1 PPSNEREETTRGK
14 EEEMSSS
21 HLDDVFGES
30 YACIEQGLCYDDV
43 GQKVEAVS
51 MYERGLILLHEG
63 EQMEGAKDNELYQ
76 YIKAAEGSARQRMA
90 VLQREIGQSVRT
102 GTSELSKAKEA
113 EFKGYPSLPSSPF
126 GEEEAEM
133 VLCIPEG
140 VQLFSID
147 DNWTNAPTYP
157 SPLSMFK
164 FPPRQPAPP
173 TSSTAPPSFDSL
185 RPDAIIQVGPW
196 TYPLFKGQT
205 PVLVN
210 EFGAYVVSN
219 PTPDNADLSVAIL
232 LPADLDD
239 NIKKELNGLLRELAV
254 LRESSEAEGTK
265 ERLSSEEK
273 KRVSERIARF
283 LMKSSEK
290 VAWTVQKTSVRTASL
305 VHQKSEKWRSAPPTD
320 KPMLVSPTVKSGV
333 VYVHK
338 GSKVVAKC
346 TRYLLDK
353 IGDVGVSVG
362 RKVANGAKS
371 TFGDG
376 KGGGVVA
383 GTITVLGGGI
393 AGVSTVWIALEDAS
407 KTLCRSIADDTV
419 GVVKVKYG
427 DDAAST
433 THHTLYAAGHGTL
446 AAAQLWDLG
455 PRSIA
460 GRMAR
465 KAGIQWYAI
474 SIHRRNTR
482 RNLWKMKM
490 RERRNSDFPS
500 L

>member
-1 PPSNEREETTRGK
+1 
-14 EEEMSSS
+14 MSSAD
-21 HLDDVFGES
+21 LDDVFGES

-43 GQKVEAVS
+43 NQRGEAVS
-51 MYERGLILLHEG
+51 MYERGLVLLAEG
-63 EQMEGAKDNELYQ
+63 EKMEGAKDNELYK
-76 YIKAAEGSARQRMA
+76 YIKEAEGSIHLRVASLKKEM
-90 VLQREIGQSVRT
+90 GQSTT
-102 GTSELSKAKEA
+102 GSSAKEA
-113 EFKGYPSLPSSPF
+113 EFKGYPSIPVSPF
-126 GEEEAEM
+126 GDDEAELM
-133 VLCIPEG
+133 LCIPEG

-147 DNWTNAPTYP
+147 ENSTNAPTYP
-157 SPLSMFK
+157 SPLSIFK

-173 TSSTAPPSFDSL
+173 TSSNAPPSFDSL
-185 RPDAIIQVGPW
+185 RPDAFIQVGPW
-196 TYPLFKGQT
+196 TYPLYKGQT
-205 PVLVN
+205 PILVN
-210 EFGAYVVSN
+210 EFGAYIVPN
-219 PTPDNADLSVAIL
+219 PTPENGDLSVAIL
-232 LPADLDD
+232 LPADLDE
-239 NIKKELNGLLRELAV
+239 NLKKELNRLLTDLAV
-254 LRESSEAEGTK
+254 LRESTEAEGTK
-265 ERLSSEEK
+265 EKLSSEEK
-273 KRVSERIARF
+273 RRVSERIAGF
-283 LMKSSEK
+283 IIKSSEK
-290 VAWTVQKTSVRTASL
+290 VAWTVQKTTVKTASL
-305 VHQKSEKWRSAPPTD
+305 VHQKSEKWRACPPTD
-320 KPMLVSPTVKSGV
+320 KPMSVSPAVKSGV

-376 KGGGVVA
+376 KGGVVA
-383 GTITVLGGGI
+383 GTFTVLGGGI

-427 DDAAST
+427 DDAATT

-465 KAGIQWYAI
+465 KAGIQVVRDLDSSKKYEKKP
-474 SIHRRNTR
+474 
-482 RNLWKMKM
+482 LEDGEDGKKKK
-490 RERRNSDFPS
+490 
-500 L
+500 

>member
-1 PPSNEREETTRGK
+1 KRRDETTRGRK
-14 EEEMSSS
+14 KRMTSLD
-21 HLDDVFGES
+21 LDDIFGES

-43 GQKVEAVS
+43 GQKTEAVS
-51 MYERGLILLHEG
+51 MYERGLILLQEG
-63 EQMEGAKDNELYQ
+63 EKMEGAKGNELYN
-76 YIKAAEGSARQRMA
+76 YIKEAEGSVKQRVS
-90 VLQREIGQSVRT
+90 VLMREIGQSVR
-102 GTSELSKAKEA
+102 GTTAKETKEA
-113 EFKGYPSLPSSPF
+113 QFAGYPSLSPF
-126 GEEEAEM
+126 GDEDAEL
-133 VLCIPEG
+133 VLFIPDG

-147 DNWTNAPTYP
+147 AISTNAPTYP
-157 SPLSMFK
+157 SPLSIFK
-164 FPPRQPAPP
+164 FPPRQPSQP
-173 TSSTAPPSFDSL
+173 TSSDAPPSFDSI
-185 RPDAIIQVGPW
+185 RPDAFIQVGPW
-196 TYPLFKGQT
+196 TYPLYKGQT
-205 PVLVN
+205 PILVN
-210 EFGAYVVSN
+210 EFGAYVVAN
-219 PTPDNADLSVAIL
+219 PTAENADMNVAIL
-232 LPADLDD
+232 LPADLDE
-239 NIKKELNGLLRELAV
+239 NLKKELNGLLREFGV
-254 LRESSEAEGTK
+254 LRESSDTEGTK
-265 ERLSSEEK
+265 EELTSDEK
-273 KRVSERIARF
+273 KRVSERIAQF

-320 KPMLVSPTVKSGV
+320 KPMSVSPSVKSGV

-362 RKVANGAKS
+362 RKMANGAKS

-427 DDAAST
+427 DEAAQT
-433 THHTLYAAGHGTL
+433 THHTLYAAGHGSL

-474 SIHRRNTR
+474 SIHRRSMR
-482 RNLWKMKM
+482 R
-490 RERRNSDFPS
+490 SH
-500 L
+500 